1 MNSNEMIVLDL
12 PSLQSITLGQKSI
25 EGVNSSSCILVLNS
39 IDIQMNME
47 WQYRFESSICY
58 YIDW

>member
-1 MNSNEMIVLDL
+1 MISNEMIVLDL

-47 WQYRFESSICY
+47 
-58 YIDW
+58 